1 MQKITLYLLLWCSML
16 LVNSNIKAQ
25 NVIFQAG
32 EESKGDAEY
41 EYSVPIEG
49 GFLIL
54 RTDKSRGFMAA
65 REKVSTALLVVDNNL
80 NVKQEVP
87 FSVPNADYIG
97 IHGLQKL
104 GNKCYFF
111 YSKREKRSDE
121 TAFCGLEINVQDIM
135 KSREWTMGRFS
146 FEKNPPAFSLKISM
160 DSTACL
166 LFVEPSQKKK
176 ELQNFYFAVFDN
188 DLQKL
193 WDRNVSLTVES
204 RFLDLYGATCRGK
217 DNVYVNYKHYTEEIK
232 RESIVGNDG
241 SRIPSYTTNLMCFE
255 KGKEQPIEVRLDL
268 GDKFVHSSE
277 LIYNHKNG
285 LIEVAGM
292 YKSKHNGNINGIFHA
307 QLDPATNTFK
317 KLPQTSAFPYEMV
330 ELLKK
335 DRFASKKESDPGL
348 FIPFTGIDPLV
359 REDGSI
365 DYLMEYRLLTAVTV
379 SNGRTSYTYLQY
391 TYGSIVNAHIK
402 DGSVSFTRIPK
413 FQVQTNGAQLLS
425 FYPIEYHNKLLL
437 LYNDDKDNAE
447 KSIDKAPD
455 AIQNFRKS
463 VMMAAVIDEGDKLT
477 RNIITDVK
485 SSDNFI
491 TNFKLMEKITPN
503 SYSITQYRLK
513 GSMHTRFGTLTI
525 Q

>member
-1 MQKITLYLLLWCSML
+1 MQKISVYLLLCCTL
-16 LVNSNIKAQ
+16 LLTNLKTFGQTIT
-25 NVIFQAG
+25 FQAG

-41 EYSVPIEG
+41 EYSVPIDG

-135 KSREWTMGRFS
+135 KSREWIMGRFS
-146 FEKNPPAFSLKISM
+146 FEKNPPVFSLKISM

-176 ELQNFYFAVFDN
+176 EMQQFYFAVFDN
-188 DLQKL
+188 DLQKV
-193 WDRNVSLTVES
+193 WDKNVSLDVES
-204 RFLDLYGATCRGK
+204 RFLDLFGATCRGK
-217 DNVYVNYKHYTEEIK
+217 DNVYVNYKHYTDEIK
-232 RESIVGNDG
+232 RESVRDNDG
-241 SRIPSYTTNLMCFE
+241 SRIPSYTTNLLCFE
-255 KGKEQPIEVRLDL
+255 KGKDQPTEVRIDL

-277 LIYNHKNG
+277 LIYNTKNG
-285 LIEVAGM
+285 LIEIAGM
-292 YKSKHNGNINGIFHA
+292 YKNKHNGNVNGIFHA
-307 QLDPATNTFK
+307 QLDPIANTFK
-317 KLPQTSAFPYEMV
+317 KSPQTTAFPYEML
-330 ELLKK
+330 EMLKK

-359 REDGSI
+359 RGDGSI
-365 DYLMEYRLLTAVTV
+365 DYLMEYRLVQLITV
-379 SNGRTSYTYLQY
+379 SSGRSTYSYIQY

-402 DGSVSFTRIPK
+402 DGSVFFTRIPK
-413 FQVQTNGAQLLS
+413 YQIQTNGNQLLS
-425 FYPIEYHNKLLL
+425 FYPIEYQNKLLL

-447 KSIDKAPD
+447 KSIEKAPD
-455 AIQNFRKS
+455 AIQNFKKS
-463 VMMAAVIDEGDKLT
+463 VMMAAIIDEEGKLN

-485 SSDNFI
+485 SSENFI

-503 SYSITQYRLK
+503 TYSITQYRLK

-525 Q
+525 E